1 LAPTS
6 RACSAWRCDGARQLQ
21 VAVQLGGAV
30 LQRLEFA
37 DDGVELLALLQ
48 VGHRALE
55 HLVGQ
60 AEHFGCRDSAA
71 DVEHLLQ
78 LRCAGLVGADDRAG
92 GHAHAFEC
100 YTGGVVGIDHH
111 GALDPHAGRI
121 GRHEQQ
127 NDAAVSAGRHNQRL
141 RHMAVDH
148 EQLLASIFQPSPSRT
163 AFVSIYLIHMSETGR
178 YRLSMVT
185 LSLGSA
191 MLSRLDL
198 RQVARPLMQEL
209 AAFSGAS
216 VSLGARERFSMIY
229 IEHCRG
235 PSVLTLTMDVGARIP
250 LATSAIGRAYL
261 AAIGEAER
269 AEIMAQVQAHD
280 PASWPKVC
288 AGIERAV
295 KDHAKLGVT
304 CSFGDWQKDVN
315 GIARAFQ
322 PGGGLPPTA
331 INCGWPA
338 SSLSKDFLTDEVRPR
353 LIELTQ
359 RLEAT
364 LPR

>member
-1 LAPTS
+1 MLACFRS
-6 RACSAWRCDGARQLQ
+6 GDS
-21 VAVQLGGAV
+21 QLGNQELAERCSLPKSTV
-30 LQRLEFA
+30 SRLTMT
-37 DDGVELLALLQ
+37 L
-48 VGHRALE
+48 
-55 HLVGQ
+55 
-60 AEHFGCRDSAA
+60 
-71 DVEHLLQ
+71 
-78 LRCAGLVGADDRAG
+78 
-92 GHAHAFEC
+92 
-100 YTGGVVGIDHH
+100 T
-111 GALDPHAGRI
+111 
-121 GRHEQQ
+121 
-127 NDAAVSAGRHNQRL
+127 RL
-141 RHMAVDH
+141 G
-148 EQLLASIFQPSPSRT
+148 
-163 AFVSIYLIHMSETGR
+163 YLIQTPDTGR
-178 YRLSMVT
+178 YRLGMAT

-216 VSLGARERFSMIY
+216 VSLGARDRLSMIY

-235 PSVLTLTMDVGARIP
+235 PAALTLSMDVGARIP

-261 AAIGEAER
+261 AVIDAAHC
-269 AEIMAQVQAHD
+269 AQIMDEVREDDAA
-280 PASWPKVC
+280 AWPKVR

-322 PGGGLPPTA
+322 PGGGLPPMA
-331 INCGWPA
+331 ISCGGAA
-338 SSLSKDFLTDEVRPR
+338 SSLGRDFLLDQVRPR

>member
-1 LAPTS
+1 MPIATAVRKRAAASPKPGRLPKEDRHFVTALA
-6 RACSAWRCDGARQLQ
+6 RGLQ
-21 VAVQLGGAV
+21 VLACFPSGDSQLGNQELAERCG
-30 LQRLEFA
+30 LPKSTISRLTMT
-37 DDGVELLALLQ
+37 L
-48 VGHRALE
+48 
-55 HLVGQ
+55 
-60 AEHFGCRDSAA
+60 
-71 DVEHLLQ
+71 
-78 LRCAGLVGADDRAG
+78 
-92 GHAHAFEC
+92 
-100 YTGGVVGIDHH
+100 T
-111 GALDPHAGRI
+111 
-121 GRHEQQ
+121 
-127 NDAAVSAGRHNQRL
+127 RL
-141 RHMAVDH
+141 G
-148 EQLLASIFQPSPSRT
+148 
-163 AFVSIYLIHMSETGR
+163 YLIHNPETGR
-178 YRLSMVT
+178 YRLGMAT

-235 PSVLTLTMDVGARIP
+235 PAALTLSMDVGARIP

-261 AAIGEAER
+261 AMIDESERRAIVAD
-269 AEIMAQVQAHD
+269 VQSHE
-280 PASWPKVC
+280 PAAWPKVR

-295 KDHAKLGVT
+295 RDHAKLGVT

-315 GIARAFQ
+315 GIARAFH
-322 PGGGLPPTA
+322 PGGGLPPMA
-331 INCGWPA
+331 ISCGGPA
-338 SSLSKDFLTDEVRPR
+338 SSLSKDLLLGQVRPR